1 MSALDRS
8 RLRGRYHIT
17 GEIVMDTALHI
28 GGHGSSTITD
38 SPIIRN
44 GDNQPFIPGSSL
56 KGAFRAAVERIV
68 PNISPLRTCGLSD
81 ADDAC
86 ANRLRDETKDKQLD
100 EQAIL
105 ELLGNILCDVCRVFG
120 STHLASAALFH
131 DAPMT
136 EVWRELPEVPTQ
148 IRDGV
153 GIDRDSERARDGVKF
168 DFEVVPPQTTFE
180 FNLVLENPTSEALGI
195 IALGIQEFR
204 SGMVPL
210 GGIRSRGLGRCHLDD
225 TKVQYVDF
233 GDMGSLTTYLTD
245 DKWQE
250 ISIQDFITKHLTSLL
265 AKEGTHAQTAS

>member
-8 RLRGRYHIT
+8 KLRGRYRIT

-68 PNISPLRTCGLSD
+68 PNIPNLRTCGL
-81 ADDAC
+81 ADSPDSC
-86 ANRLRDETKDKQLD
+86 AEKLRGETRDKRFD
-100 EQAIL
+100 EQEML
-105 ELLGNILCDVCRVFG
+105 ELLDGILCDVCRVFG

-131 DAPMT
+131 DAPLT
-136 EVWRELPEVPTQ
+136 DVWREFEVPTQ

-168 DFEVVPPQTTFE
+168 DFEVVPPQTTFK
-180 FNLVLENPTSEALGI
+180 FNLILENPTDDALGL
-195 IALGIQEFR
+195 IALGLQEFR
-204 SGMVPL
+204 DGMIPL
-210 GGIRSRGLGRCHLDD
+210 GGIRSRGLGRCHLDVRN
-225 TKVQYVDF
+225 VQYVDF
-233 GDMGSLTTYLTD
+233 SDISALTTYLTD
-245 DKWQE
+245 DKWKE
-250 ISIQDFITKHLTSLL
+250 MPIQDFIAECLTPLL
-265 AKEGTHAQTAS
+265 AKEGTDAQAAS

>member
-8 RLRGRYHIT
+8 RLRSRYHIT

-68 PNISPLRTCGLSD
+68 PNVQGLRTCGLSD
-81 ADDAC
+81 DVEAC
-86 ANRLRDETKDKQLD
+86 ATRLRDKTKDKQLD
-100 EQAIL
+100 EQAML
-105 ELLGNILCDVCRVFG
+105 ELLDNILCDVCRVFG

-136 EVWRELPEVPTQ
+136 DAWRDLLEVPTQ

-168 DFEVVPPQTTFE
+168 DFEVVPPQATFE
-180 FNLVLENPTSEALGI
+180 FNLILENPTGEALGL

-204 SGMVPL
+204 GGMVPL
-210 GGIRSRGLGRCHLDD
+210 GGIRSRGLGRCHLDI
-225 TKVQYVDF
+225 TNVQYVDF
-233 GDMGSLTTYLTD
+233 GDMGALTRYLTD

-265 AKEGTHAQTAS
+265 A

>member
-1 MSALDRS
+1 MNTLDRS
-8 RLRGRYHIT
+8 RLHSRYHIT

-38 SPIIRN
+38 SPVIRN

-68 PNISPLRTCGLSD
+68 PNIPPLRTCRLSG

-100 EQAIL
+100 EQEML
-105 ELLGNILCDVCRVFG
+105 ELLGNILCDVCQVFG

-136 EVWRELPEVPTQ
+136 DVWRDLPEVPTQ

-153 GIDRDSERARDGVKF
+153 GIDRDSERARPGVKF

-180 FNLVLENPTSEALGI
+180 FNLILENPTGEALGL
-195 IALGIQEFR
+195 IALGVQEFR

-210 GGIRSRGLGRCHLDD
+210 GGLRSRGLGRCHLDV
-225 TKVQYVDF
+225 TNVQYVDF
-233 GDMGSLTTYLTD
+233 GDMSSLTAYLTD

-250 ISIQDFITKHLTSLL
+250 MSIEDFITKHLTPLL
-265 AKEGTHAQTAS
+265 AKEGAHAQTAS

>member
-1 MSALDRS
+1 MSTLDRS
-8 RLRGRYHIT
+8 RLRSRYHIA

-28 GGHGSSTITD
+28 GGHGTSTITD

-100 EQAIL
+100 EQAML

-136 EVWRELPEVPTQ
+136 DVWRDLPEVPTQ

-180 FNLVLENPTSEALGI
+180 FNLILENPTVEALGLV
-195 IALGIQEFR
+195 ALGIQEFR

-210 GGIRSRGLGRCHLDD
+210 GGIRSRGLGRCHLAI
-225 TKVQYVDF
+225 TNVQYVDF
-233 GDMGSLTTYLTD
+233 GDMGSLTAYLTD
-245 DKWQE
+245 DKWRE
-250 ISIQDFITKHLTSLL
+250 MSIQDFITKHLTPLL